1 MSAPARGARCAR
13 AEQWGPPTPCA
24 IIPRVNWHSPLGVWL
39 DRVDPSGTSAVRVV
53 AAVVGLVLLGG
64 LAVLDWLVFRAW
76 FDSDYL
82 RWYLENGALIAIVFG
97 LVTLAWGDLNKV
109 TGLVSAHPLEYL
121 ASCLALGTL
130 PSLAAAAQLESGRS
144 QARSEELR
152 AARMELS
159 RQLDELAGSTQL
171 SDEMKQRFAALSG
184 EAGPSHEYV
193 AATSEPDVTPRGLG
207 LVDVVL
213 GVLFGP
219 AFLLVFV
226 AWLLVVAPLQ
236 FVVNLAAGAPARLAL
251 ASPARAWY
259 RITPHEIHV
268 EEALKSDSVPEGA
281 TESGFS
287 AKPVTFTAAI
297 ASALLFAV
305 SRLAS

>member
-1 MSAPARGARCAR
+1 M
-13 AEQWGPPTPCA
+13 
-24 IIPRVNWHSPLGVWL
+24 
-39 DRVDPSGTSAVRVV
+39 RVV
-53 AAVVGLVLLGG
+53 SAVVGLVLLSG

-82 RWYLENGALIAIVFG
+82 RWYLENGALIAVVFG

-109 TGLVSAHPLEYL
+109 TGLVSAQPLEYL
-121 ASCLALGTL
+121 AGCVALATL
-130 PSLAAAAQLESGRS
+130 PSLAAAALLQSGRS

-152 AARMELS
+152 AARMEWS
-159 RQLDELAGSTQL
+159 RQLVEIVGSTEVSDEL
-171 SDEMKQRFAALSG
+171 KQRLAAIFR
-184 EAGPSHEYV
+184 EAGQSPESM

-213 GVLFGP
+213 GSLFGP
-219 AFLLVFV
+219 TLLLVFF

-236 FVVNLAAGAPARLAL
+236 FVVNLVAGAPARLAL

-259 RITPHEIHV
+259 RVTPHEIHV
-268 EEALKSDSVPEGA
+268 EEAFKSDSLPEGA

-305 SRLAS
+305 SRLVG